1 MAGMYN
7 FRLANLKFRNQ
18 TDTKLQLATA
28 CNFFAEDCRIYGRS
42 GSQLCSVHHALKL
55 LFFLYGSEHTAGAP
69 QWQKSHPFEKRA
81 ISRCQFV
88 KNFKRMEKVIFF
100 MVQNIQQ
107 GRLNIKNLVWDKFRI

>member
-1 MAGMYN
+1 MQCA
-7 FRLANLKFRNQ
+7 
-18 TDTKLQLATA
+18 
-28 CNFFAEDCRIYGRS
+28 S
-42 GSQLCSVHHALKL
+42 CSFKL

-88 KNFKRMEKVIFF
+88 KNFERMEKVIFF

-107 GRLNIKNLVWDKFRI
+107 GRLNIKKTRLGQVQNLVEKRAISRRQSVKNFKRMENVIGSIYHAITSIRRN